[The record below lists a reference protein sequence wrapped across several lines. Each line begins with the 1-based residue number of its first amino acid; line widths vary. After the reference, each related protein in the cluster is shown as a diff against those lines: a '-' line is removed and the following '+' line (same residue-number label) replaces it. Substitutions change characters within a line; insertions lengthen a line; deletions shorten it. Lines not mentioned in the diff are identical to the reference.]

1 MKKIISKLNIFSNMH
16 LHVMPILVWLGV
28 VAALVGLFQRR
39 SGRFEILGFAQGQIR
54 HVKTTCPGQLK
65 SVPVQLF
72 GKVNLGQTVAVIDTV
87 LDNELLLQDQLKAQL
102 AIARA
107 EIERLMAQ
115 LVPTEEAIRAEAA
128 NLETDNIESQRRYA
142 VDVEDVRVRI
152 LETKALIASDL
163 VMLEDLAME
172 VKIAR
177 QLLEQ
182 DAIAGYELEK
192 AEVLYNTLAKKI
204 EANERLLE
212 QSKQDLKQSQQR
224 RDDFALRQMQHPLV
238 NSALEVI
245 RKEIAVQ
252 ERLMD
257 ELWVQIEALELRQAV
272 ELKAPFDG
280 IVVPLY
286 GRAGDVVL
294 RRSGESIL
302 RRPGEVVL
310 AGEPILAIAE
320 ATPREIIAYI
330 SGEQV
335 DIVQEGTAVE
345 LVKKRTQKIT
355 VAKSRIMYVGPTVE
369 RKPERL
375 WQNPAI
381 PEWGLPISIKIPSGM
396 ELVSGELVGIRR
408 L

>member
-1 MKKIISKLNIFSNMH
+1 MWKKLKWKSVLVILIAALAIWFSYPPLDVLDKEGNVAKEGTLNLGLDLQGGMHMVLHVDTSKLT
-16 LHVMPILVWLGV
+16 P
-28 VAALVGLFQRR
+28 
-39 SGRFEILGFAQGQIR
+39 
-54 HVKTTCPGQLK
+54 
-65 SVPVQLF
+65 
-72 GKVNLGQTVAVIDTV
+72 
-87 LDNELLLQDQLKAQL
+87 NEAKDAP
-102 AIARA
+102 AR
-107 EIERLMAQ
+107 
-115 LVPTEEAIRAEAA
+115 
-128 NLETDNIESQRRYA
+128 
-142 VDVEDVRVRI
+142 
-152 LETKALIASDL
+152 
-163 VMLEDLAME
+163 
-172 VKIAR
+172 
-177 QLLEQ
+177 
-182 DAIAGYELEK
+182 
-192 AEVLYNTLAKKI
+192 
-204 EANERLLE
+204 
-212 QSKQDLKQSQQR
+212 
-224 RDDFALRQMQHPLV
+224 
-238 NSALEVI
+238 ALEVI

-302 RRPGEVVL
+302 RRQGEVVL

-330 SGEQV
+330 SEEQA
-335 DIVQEGTAVE
+335 DQVQEGTAVE

-355 VAKSRIMYVGPTVE
+355 IAKSRIAYVGPTIE